1 MGFSSILHF
10 EQQAISSA
18 HGKVQEMTSISGI
31 SRVVFV
37 QKGDFR
43 AAFQRIDAGLGETY
57 DAQKYS
63 MDVVERLVPQ
73 VTLAAVLC
81 IKAEAPHDEVLPSGV
96 RSIGLDDI
104 WKQKTPIQHVIK
116 RLEVLKPTHLILRSP
131 NHELLTWARHQG
143 IRVLPSFAD
152 SFNPRTGLRG
162 GLDRWRLRR
171 LAREINRSSIDH
183 VGNHNLAA
191 AESLAA
197 IGVAPKKIIPWD
209 WPRSPTPAD
218 YPPKQAPVTRP
229 KTLICVGTVSEAK
242 GVGDIVRAL
251 AIAPRMGD
259 GAILKVVG
267 DGNIDGIRK
276 LALSLGVAERVSFTG
291 RIPHADVT
299 PAMHA
304 ADAVLV
310 YSRHEYGE
318 GLPGTIYLGLAS
330 RTPLVVS
337 DHPMF
342 TTYFRDG
349 TDVIFAP
356 ERDPEMLATRLSGLF
371 EDTDLYERLS
381 RNSEAAFERIVH
393 PVLWGEFVERWMRNT
408 SEDKAWLEAQALSR
422 WRDADQ
428 KRNTL

>member
-1 MGFSSILHF
+1 
-10 EQQAISSA
+10 
-18 HGKVQEMTSISGI
+18 MTSISGV

-37 QKGDFR
+37 QTGDFR
-43 AAFQRIDAGLGETY
+43 AAFRRVDAGLGETY
-57 DAQKYS
+57 HAQKYS
-63 MDVVERLVPQ
+63 MEVVERLVSQ
-73 VTLAAVLC
+73 VTFVAVLC
-81 IKAEAPHDEVLPSGV
+81 IKAEASHDEILPSGV

-104 WKQKTPIQHVIK
+104 WRLKHPIEHVIE
-116 RLEVLKPTHLILRSP
+116 RLEELEPTHLVVRLPSR
-131 NHELLTWARHQG
+131 ELLTWARHRG

-152 SFNPRTGLRG
+152 SFTPRTGLRG
-162 GLDRWRLRR
+162 LRDRWRLRR
-171 LAREINRSSIDH
+171 LGWEVNHPSVDR
-183 VGNHNLAA
+183 VGNHNLSA

-197 IGVAPKKIIPWD
+197 IGVAPEKIVPWD

-229 KTLICVGTVSEAK
+229 KKLICVGTVSEAK
-242 GVGDIVRAL
+242 GTGDIVRTL
-251 AIAPRMGD
+251 AVAPQMGD
-259 GAILKVVG
+259 GATLKVVG
-267 DGNIDGIRK
+267 DGNIDEMRK
-276 LALSLGVAERVSFTG
+276 LAVSLGVAERVTFTG
-291 RIPHADVT
+291 RIPHADVA

-342 TTYFRDG
+342 TTYFQDG
-349 TDVIFAP
+349 RDVIFAP
-356 ERDPEMLATRLSGLF
+356 ERDPEMLATRLGRLF

-381 RNSEAAFERIVH
+381 QNSMAAFERIVH
-393 PVLWGEFVERWMRNT
+393 PVLWGEFVERWMRDT
-408 SEDKAWLEAQALSR
+408 SEDRAWLEAQALSR
-422 WRDADQ
+422 WREENQ